1 MSSAVLA
8 APDLAPVS
16 SLSDDALLAEQGALA
31 AERRRVD
38 ARFAEVAGEIAR
50 RSRREVGIR
59 SLSVREGARSPEELI
74 QRVTGVTGREARSL
88 TQVGVLLGE
97 APTAPWLAPVASAV
111 RDGQLGV
118 ASADAIRAG
127 LGEPS
132 ATLPAETLTGIAER
146 LIASSAAVGADRLA
160 VQAREERDAAD
171 EAGIAERERAR
182 RDRRYLK
189 LLPQWDGMT
198 KVIGLLDPESAA
210 LVSDAFDRITSPRRN
225 GPRFVAPTEKAREEA
240 IVADLRTNDQ
250 LVHDAFVEM
259 VAVAGRADDGAVF
272 GVRAPAVRVH
282 VRGEALA
289 RREGSGRIEGQPDA
303 VSLETAER
311 HACEGG
317 VLPIGFDTDGQV
329 VNVGREQRLFTRR
342 QRIGMAA
349 RDGGC
354 RFPGCDRPPG
364 WTEAHHIDE
373 FVRDQGRTDIAD
385 GILLC
390 RFHHM
395 LVHNEG
401 WRIARERADYFA
413 VPPASPGRVRARLPM
428 PSRNLLGERQCRVD
442 PVRTDDQPG
451 GRTDDQPGGPGA

>member
-1 MSSAVLA
+1 VSLA
-8 APDLAPVS
+8 ILAAPVS
-16 SLSDDALLAEQGALA
+16 SLSDDALLAEQSGLA
-31 AERRRVD
+31 AERRRLD

-50 RSRREVGIR
+50 RSRRELGIR
-59 SLSVREGARSPEELI
+59 SLAVRQGARSPEELI

-88 TQVGVLLGE
+88 TQVGSLLGDAVAGE
-97 APTAPWLAPVASAV
+97 PVAAPWLSPVVTAV
-111 RDGQLGV
+111 REGDLGV

-132 ATLPAETLTGIAER
+132 ATLPVETLTGIARR
-146 LIASSAAVGADRLA
+146 LVAESGGVGADRLA
-160 VQAREERDAAD
+160 AQAREQRDAAD
-171 EAGIAERERAR
+171 EAGIAEREQAR
-182 RDRRYLK
+182 RDRRYLR

-210 LVSDAFDRITSPRRN
+210 LVSDAFDRVTSPRRN
-225 GPRFVAPTEKAREEA
+225 GPRFVDPRERAREEA
-240 IVADLRTNDQ
+240 IVADPRTTDQ

-259 VAVAGRADDGAVF
+259 IAVAGRADQGTVF

-289 RREGSGRIEGQPDA
+289 RREGAGRIEGQTDA
-303 VSLETAER
+303 VSLATVER
-311 HACEGG
+311 HACESG
-317 VLPIGFDTDGQV
+317 VIPIGFDTDGQV
-329 VNVGREQRLFTRR
+329 VNVGRDQRLFTKR

-354 RFPGCDRPPG
+354 RFPGCDRPPS

-373 FVRDQGRTDIAD
+373 FVRHRGRTDIAD

-395 LVHNEG
+395 LVHNQG
-401 WRIARERADYFA
+401 WRIVRERADYLA
-413 VPPASPGRVRARLPM
+413 VPPPSPGRVRDRVPM
-428 PSRNLLGERQCRVD
+428 PSRN
-442 PVRTDDQPG
+442 PVAQRAQ
-451 GRTDDQPGGPGA
+451 

>member
-1 MSSAVLA
+1 VGTLLSD
-8 APDLAPVS
+8 APDA
-16 SLSDDALLAEQGALA
+16 
-31 AERRRVD
+31 
-38 ARFAEVAGEIAR
+38 
-50 RSRREVGIR
+50 
-59 SLSVREGARSPEELI
+59 
-74 QRVTGVTGREARSL
+74 
-88 TQVGVLLGE
+88 
-97 APTAPWLAPVASAV
+97 APWLSPVASAV
-111 RDGQLGV
+111 RDGELGI

-132 ATLPAETLTGIAER
+132 ATMPAETLTGIAQR
-146 LIASSAAVGADRLA
+146 LIADARGVGADRLA

-171 EAGIAERERAR
+171 EAGIAQRKRERR
-182 RDRRYLK
+182 ERRYLK

-225 GPRFVAPTEKAREEA
+225 GPRFVDPIEKTREEA
-240 IVADLRTNDQ
+240 IVADPRTTDQ
-250 LVHDAFVEM
+250 LVHDAFVEI
-259 VAVAGRADDGAVF
+259 VAVAGRADEGTVF
-272 GVRAPAVRVH
+272 GIRAPAVRVH

-289 RREGSGRIEGQPDA
+289 RREGFGRIEGQPDA
-303 VSLETAER
+303 VSIATVER
-311 HACEGG
+311 HTCEGG

-329 VNVGREQRLFTRR
+329 VNVGRGQRLFTRR

-373 FVRDQGRTDIAD
+373 FLRHHGRTDIAD

-395 LVHNEG
+395 LVHNQG
-401 WRIARERADYFA
+401 WRVIRERADYFA
-413 VPPASPGRVRARLPM
+413 VPPPSPGQVHERLPM
-428 PSRNLLGERQCRVD
+428 PTRNRLADR
-442 PVRTDDQPG
+442 
-451 GRTDDQPGGPGA
+451 

>member
-1 MSSAVLA
+1 VSLAVLT
-8 APDLAPVS
+8 APVS

-50 RSRREVGIR
+50 RSRRELGIR
-59 SLSVREGARSPEELI
+59 GLAVRKGARSPEELI

-88 TQVGVLLGE
+88 TQVGTLLGDPPAGE
-97 APTAPWLAPVASAV
+97 PVATPWLSPVVAAV
-111 RDGQLGV
+111 RGGDLGV

-132 ATLPAETLTGIAER
+132 ATMPVETLTDIARR
-146 LIASSAAVGADRLA
+146 LVAESGGVGADRLA
-160 VQAREERDAAD
+160 AKAREERDAAD

-182 RDRRYLK
+182 RERRYLR

-210 LVSDAFDRITSPRRN
+210 LVSDAFDRVTSPRRN
-225 GPRFVAPTEKAREEA
+225 GPRFVDPTEKAREEA
-240 IVADLRTNDQ
+240 IIADPRTTDQ

-259 VAVAGRADDGAVF
+259 VAVAGRADEGTVF

-289 RREGSGRIEGQPDA
+289 LREGAGRIEGHTDA
-303 VSLETAER
+303 VSLETVER
-311 HACEGG
+311 HACEAGMI
-317 VLPIGFDTDGQV
+317 PIGFDTDGQV
-329 VNVGREQRLFTRR
+329 VNVGRDQRLFTKR

-354 RFPGCDRPPG
+354 RFHDCDRPPS

-373 FVRDQGRTDIAD
+373 FVRHRGKTDIAD
-385 GILLC
+385 GVLLC

-401 WRIARERADYFA
+401 WRIVRERADYFA
-413 VPPASPGRVRARLPM
+413 VPPPSPGRVRDRMPM
-428 PSRNLLGERQCRVD
+428 PARNPLGSSLLS
-442 PVRTDDQPG
+442 
-451 GRTDDQPGGPGA
+451 

>member
-1 MSSAVLA
+1 
-8 APDLAPVS
+8 
-16 SLSDDALLAEQGALA
+16 EQGALA

-50 RSRREVGIR
+50 RSRRELGIR
-59 SLSVREGARSPEELI
+59 GLAVREGARSPEELI

-88 TQVGVLLGE
+88 TQVGTLLGSDPG
-97 APTAPWLAPVASAV
+97 ASDATPWLSPVATAV
-111 RDGQLGV
+111 RSGDLGV
-118 ASADAIRAG
+118 ASADAIRVG
-127 LGEPS
+127 LGEP
-132 ATLPAETLTGIAER
+132 TETMPAETLAGIAQR
-146 LIASSAAVGADRLA
+146 LVAESHGVGADRLA
-160 VQAREERDAAD
+160 AQAREERDAAD

-182 RDRRYLK
+182 RDRRYLR

-210 LVSDAFDRITSPRRN
+210 LVNDAFDRITSPRRN
-225 GPRFVAPTEKAREEA
+225 GPRFVDPREKAREEA
-240 IVADLRTNDQ
+240 IIADPRTNDQ

-259 VAVAGRADDGAVF
+259 VAVAGRADEGTVF

-289 RREGSGRIEGQPDA
+289 HREGSGRIEGQTDA
-303 VSLETAER
+303 VSLATVER
-311 HACEGG
+311 NACEGG

-329 VNVGREQRLFTRR
+329 VNVGRDQRLFTRR

-354 RFPGCDRPPG
+354 RFPGCDRPPS

-373 FVRDQGRTDIAD
+373 FLRHGGRTDIAD

-401 WRIARERADYFA
+401 WRIVRERADYFA
-413 VPPASPGRVRARLPM
+413 VPPPRPGRIRERLPM
-428 PSRNLLGERQCRVD
+428 PTRNR
-442 PVRTDDQPG
+442 
-451 GRTDDQPGGPGA
+451 A